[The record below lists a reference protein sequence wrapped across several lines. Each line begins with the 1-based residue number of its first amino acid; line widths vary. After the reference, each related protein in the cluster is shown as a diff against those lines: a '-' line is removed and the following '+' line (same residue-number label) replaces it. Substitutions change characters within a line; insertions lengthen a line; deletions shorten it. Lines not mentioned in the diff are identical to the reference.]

1 VKRRTEIR
9 AEKQPF
15 GRLLV
20 PYTPSM
26 AIPGLDP
33 DVQQFVER
41 HIYIV
46 ASQAVTVLLAGI
58 AVGRF
63 WLDRLV
69 PILRAQ
75 AEEFKNQRDEAR
87 LQVQQANLRVQ
98 QTGNGREKDI
108 EAQKETSRS
117 RAVGRFF
124 SAIATVLVI
133 AMLGY
138 NIYQQS
144 LIRSLAQAEASRNAD
159 FQIQTAVSLKAI
171 QPKPAPPPKPPVAPA
186 RKRTP
191 SERTTQP
198 DATNNQK

>member
-1 VKRRTEIR
+1 M
-9 AEKQPF
+9 PF
-15 GRLLV
+15 ARLFR
-20 PYTPSM
+20 PYTPEM

-33 DVQQFVER
+33 DVEQFVER

-87 LQVQQANLRVQ
+87 LQLQQANLRVQ

-124 SAIATVLVI
+124 TAMTTVLII

-138 NIYQQS
+138 SVYQQS
-144 LIRSLAQAEASRNAD
+144 LIRTLAQAEASKNAS
-159 FQIQTAVSLKAI
+159 FQAQAAASLRAIQ
-171 QPKPAPPPKPPVAPA
+171 QPKPGPAPKPQVAPT

-191 SERTTQP
+191 SEKAAEP
-198 DATNNQK
+198 EATKLEK